1 MTRDEM
7 IDILIPVMVN
17 CGESPAS
24 ARRRLWR
31 MSTSALEREMLL
43 RGIAEYED
51 PLPEEP
57 GEIGDEDA
65 IADMARRFAEL
76 TQAWLAVTGRKAA

>member
-43 RGIAEYED
+43 RGIAEYDD

-57 GEIGDEDA
+57 GEIGDEDFTGCA
-65 IADMARRFAEL
+65 MLRWP
-76 TQAWLAVTGRKAA
+76 QAPLYPD

>member
-43 RGIAEYED
+43 RGIAEYDD

-57 GEIGDEDA
+57 GEIGDEDFSA
-65 IADMARRFAEL
+65 CAMLRWP
-76 TQAWLAVTGRKAA
+76 QAPLYPD

>member
-7 IDILIPVMVN
+7 IDTLIPVLVN
-17 CGESPAS
+17 CGESPTN

-43 RGIAEYED
+43 RGIVEYDD
-51 PLPEEP
+51 PAPEEP
-57 GEIGDEDA
+57 GEAYDDDCSGYA
-65 IADMARRFAEL
+65 LLRWP
-76 TQAWLAVTGRKAA
+76 QAPLYPD